1 MSHHRFALRHRLK
14 FKAEFDLIRA
24 QGRKAVSSAFVLYL
38 YKTARTAEDPSSP
51 LRRLGVIASRRVGN
65 AVHRNRAKRLLR
77 EIFRLNPDALPL
89 HCDVLLIARQRIFGY
104 SFSQLQASYLKHC
117 RHLQRSSKRHP

>member
-1 MSHHRFALRHRLK
+1 MSHHDFGLRHRLK

-24 QGRKAVSSAFVLYL
+24 HGRKAVSAAFVLYL
-38 YKTARTAEDPSSP
+38 YKTSPADEASYP

-89 HCDVLLIARQRIFGY
+89 HCDVLLIARQHIFGY
-104 SFSQLQASYLKHC
+104 VFSQIQVCYLKHC
-117 RHLQRSSKRHP
+117 RRLQRLPNRHP